1 MNLVFDKNSSLG
13 GGEGEI
19 LGGVVEGIVHTPFY
33 LR

>member
-1 MNLVFDKNSSLG
+1 MNLVFDKNSSL